1 MLSNALVKIVEENDR
16 YNIYANETNIGYL
29 TLNDS
34 KVYIFIHPVYRGKHY
49 ATNALYLFVK
59 YAHETLKI
67 DKLYASINSD
77 LSKHV
82 FEHTG
87 FHKEDGYYV
96 HKAFKSLKDDNHS
109 DENVIYLAGGCF
121 WGMEKVFRSLQ
132 GVKDV
137 SVGYVNGNTLN
148 PTYEDVCRNNTG
160 YKEAVKII
168 YNDESSLK
176 RILEAYFICIDP
188 TVKNRQ
194 GNDIGSQYQTGIY
207 YVSDYETIKE
217 FYDNKRKKYKE
228 FYVEFE
234 PFKVFYRAEEY
245 HQNYLIKHPDGYCH
259 ITKKEMEEVG
269 KLN

>member
-1 MLSNALVKIVEENDR
+1 MLKNSLIEIVKEDER
-16 YNIYANETNIGYL
+16 YNIYLKDCVIGYI
-29 TLNDS
+29 TLDGDRI
-34 KVYIFIHPVYRGKHY
+34 YIFINPVYRGKHY

-59 YAHETLKI
+59 YAHESLGI
-67 DKLYASINSD
+67 EKLYAHINSD
-77 LSKHV
+77 ISKHV

-87 FHKEDGYYV
+87 FHREDGVYV
-96 HKAFKSLKDDNHS
+96 HTAFESVKEECA
-109 DENVIYLAGGCF
+109 DERVIYLAGGCF
-121 WGMEKVFRSLQ
+121 WGMEKVFKSLK

-168 YNDESSLK
+168 YKDECSLR
-176 RILEAYFICIDP
+176 RILEVYFICIDP

-207 YVSDYETIKE
+207 YVSDYELIKE
-217 FYDNKRKKYKE
+217 YYDNERKKFNE

-234 PFKVFYRAEEY
+234 PFRVFYRAEEY
-245 HQNYLIKHPDGYCH
+245 HQNYLEKHPNGYCH

>member
-1 MLSNALVKIVEENDR
+1 MLSNALVKIVKEDEK
-16 YNIYANETNIGYL
+16 YSIYAKDTSIGYIIL
-29 TLNDS
+29 DNNQI
-34 KVYIFIHPVYRGKHY
+34 YIFINPVYRGRHY
-49 ATNALYLFVK
+49 STNALYLFVK
-59 YAHETLKI
+59 YAHEVLKI
-67 DKLYASINSD
+67 DKLCANINSD

-87 FHKEDGYYV
+87 FHREDGYYV
-96 HKAFKSLKDDNHS
+96 HEAFNSIKDEIDKDKNI
-109 DENVIYLAGGCF
+109 IYLAGGCF

-137 SVGYVNGNTLN
+137 NVGYVNGNTLN

-168 YNDESSLK
+168 YDDESSLK

-207 YVSDYETIKE
+207 YVSDYELIKE
-217 FYDNKRKKYKE
+217 YYDNERKKFNE

-234 PFKVFYRAEEY
+234 PFRVFYRAEEY
-245 HQNYLIKHPDGYCH
+245 HQNYLEKHPNGYCH

>member
-96 HKAFKSLKDDNHS
+96 HEAFKSLKDDNHS

-121 WGMEKVFRSLQ
+121 WGMEKVFRSLK
-132 GVKDV
+132 GVDDV
-137 SVGYVNGNTLN
+137 CVGYVNGDTLN
-148 PTYEDVCRNNTG
+148 PTY
-160 YKEAVKII
+160 
-168 YNDESSLK
+168 
-176 RILEAYFICIDP
+176 
-188 TVKNRQ
+188 
-194 GNDIGSQYQTGIY
+194 
-207 YVSDYETIKE
+207 
-217 FYDNKRKKYKE
+217 
-228 FYVEFE
+228 
-234 PFKVFYRAEEY
+234 
-245 HQNYLIKHPDGYCH
+245 
-259 ITKKEMEEVG
+259 
-269 KLN
+269 